1 MSSLG
6 VYLCPKCSE
15 PLEKPDH
22 EQDELVCPG
31 CGIAFTDPE
40 TKRLKFVPEGSA
52 IDSPGMAHP
61 LGTDQR
67 QLIREFHGLGR
78 KNGDAEKK
86 PDGFMLSLHDLWDGG
101 DETFWIRLTEALKD
115 RDIPEEK
122 IALACAAVRH
132 EIRYLKRKKAEELA
146 EILRRFGIQA

>member
-1 MSSLG
+1 MISLG
-6 VYLCPKCSE
+6 VYLCTLCSE

-22 EQDELVCPG
+22 DQDELVCPG
-31 CGIAFTDPE
+31 CGTTFTDPE

-52 IDSPGMAHP
+52 IDSPGMVHS

-78 KNGDAEKK
+78 KNGGAEK
-86 PDGFMLSLHDLWDGG
+86 PDGLMLSLHDLWDGG
-101 DETFWIRLTEALKD
+101 DETFWVRLTQALKD
-115 RDIPEEK
+115 RGVSEER
-122 IALACAAVRH
+122 IALACAAIRQ

-146 EILRRFGIQA
+146 DILKRFGIQA